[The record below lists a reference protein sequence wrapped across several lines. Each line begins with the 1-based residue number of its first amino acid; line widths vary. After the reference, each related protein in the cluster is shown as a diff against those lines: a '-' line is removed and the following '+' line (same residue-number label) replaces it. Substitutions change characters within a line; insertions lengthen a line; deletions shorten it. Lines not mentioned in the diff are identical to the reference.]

1 MHFTK
6 KNSFEKRIELKNK
19 LKQQKILKFPGAY
32 NPLTAKLIAEIG
44 FEGIYISG
52 GVMANDL
59 GIPDI
64 GLTTLKE
71 VSYRANQISRV
82 TDLPAIV
89 DADTGFGDCK
99 KTIETFEN
107 LGLSG
112 CHIEDQIDQK
122 RCGHLDNKE
131 IISSATMVNKIKT
144 AVKAKKDK
152 NFLVI
157 ARTDANSVEGL
168 KKTIEIFEQLGLSG
182 CHIEDQIDEKRCGHL
197 DNKEII
203 PSATMVNKIK
213 TAVKA
218 KKDKNFLVIARTDAN
233 SVEGIK
239 KTINRVKAYED
250 AGADIIFPE
259 AMKDEKE
266 FEQIRKNSKANLLA
280 NMTEFG
286 KSKLLSA
293 NELENLGYNIVI
305 YPVTTQRLAMKSVE
319 DGLRTIMNDGHQ
331 NNIIDK
337 MQTRKRLYELVEYE
351 KYNTPDKKITD
362 FKTDGHE

>member
-6 KNSFEKRIELKNK
+6 KSFSQKREELTNK
-19 LKQQKILKFPGAY
+19 LKKQIILKFPGAY
-32 NPLTAKLIAEIG
+32 NPLTAKLISEIR
-44 FEGIYISG
+44 FDGIYISG
-52 GVMANDL
+52 AVMANDL
-59 GIPDI
+59 GFPDI
-64 GLTTLKE
+64 GITTLKE

-82 TDLPAIV
+82 TDLPSIV

-112 CHIEDQIDQK
+112 CHIEDQIY
-122 RCGHLDNKE
+122 
-131 IISSATMVNKIKT
+131 
-144 AVKAKKDK
+144 
-152 NFLVI
+152 
-157 ARTDANSVEGL
+157 
-168 KKTIEIFEQLGLSG
+168 
-182 CHIEDQIDEKRCGHL
+182 EKRCGHL

-203 PSATMVNKIK
+203 PLSIMVKKIK
-213 TAVKA
+213 TAVNA
-218 KKDKNFLVIARTDAN
+218 KKDKNFLIIARTDAN

-239 KTINRVKAYED
+239 KTIDRAKAYED

-266 FEQIRKNSKANLLA
+266 FELIRKNLKVNLLA

-305 YPVTTQRLAMKSVE
+305 YPVTTQRLAMKNVE
-319 DGLRTIMNDGHQ
+319 DGLLAIMKDGHQ

-362 FKTDGHE
+362 FKTDGHK